1 MKRMDGILVI
11 DKPAGVTSHDVVD
24 EIRRILHERRI
35 GHTGTLDPFATGVLA
50 ILVGRATRLA
60 QFLSGLE
67 KEYEAVIRLG
77 YATDT
82 GDVTGE
88 PIAPESE
95 PGKLQTHS
103 WALDQLEAAFV
114 KLRGEIDQVPPMY
127 SAKKQ
132 AGRKLYELARRGE
145 EVEREP
151 VRVNILKFEPLK
163 PSGDLL
169 KDNLDGTFDLEV
181 RVACSSGTYIRTL
194 AEDFGKLLG
203 VGAHVAELRRTRVG
217 DFGIQQASTLGELKV
232 SVAEEALG
240 KVLLSSDAALSRL
253 PFFDLNADEVSRIQN
268 GRPVLVSAAGWNDG
282 EAVRLRDEEG
292 NLIAVAKF
300 DKASELLR
308 PYVVIAR
315 DDR

>member
-35 GHTGTLDPFATGVLA
+35 GHTGTLDPFATGVLT

-77 YATDT
+77 YATET
-82 GDVTGE
+82 GDSTGK
-88 PIAPESE
+88 PIRPESE
-95 PGKLQTHS
+95 TAEQQTRN
-103 WALDQLEAAFV
+103 WRRDQLEAAFA

-145 EVEREP
+145 EVEREA
-151 VRVNILKFEPLK
+151 VRVNILAFEPLK
-163 PSGDLL
+163 PAGDLL

-240 KVLLSSDAALSRL
+240 RVLIASDAALSRL
-253 PFFDLNADEVSRIQN
+253 PFFDLNADEVRRIQN
-268 GRPVLVSAAGWNDG
+268 GMPVFVSETGWNDG
-282 EAVRLRDEEG
+282 DAVRLRDDKR
-292 NLIAVAKF
+292 NLIAVGKF
-300 DKASELLR
+300 DKAYGSLR
-308 PYVVIAR
+308 PSVVIAR